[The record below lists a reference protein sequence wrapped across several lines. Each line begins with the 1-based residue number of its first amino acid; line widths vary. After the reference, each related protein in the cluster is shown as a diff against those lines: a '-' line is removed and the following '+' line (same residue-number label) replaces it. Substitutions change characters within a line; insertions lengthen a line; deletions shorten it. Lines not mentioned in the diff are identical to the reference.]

1 MNRSI
6 TLKDLEQ
13 KMQDGRTLFDFFV
26 ESDNQTI
33 ESLFYRPFYD
43 SKPSTGQVLDGLAS
57 LVQAGAKPANICKVL
72 RLHGLSNSS
81 NRAGHIG
88 FILAYYRNTAL
99 STAMLTKYIALLSKF
114 FTDEVLTDAELINIL
129 KIAARVDGKD
139 TTMGE
144 QIILKNDETRVK
156 EFLALLELV
165 KYQSKDVLDI
175 LEKMPLSAR
184 KLPLSEQ
191 TKRKFNELNMSS
203 LFDVLNNNQL
213 AINDLPKYVTQ
224 QAAVLDHV
232 ETNLPANERL
242 AALRRILDPKS
253 QLGQFFLIS
262 KDKKA
267 ASIKREHGLLFR
279 ALRLYSRCA
288 SQEPEDGDA
297 DFCFE
302 QAVLLD
308 QLIKNKRSRSA
319 DVLSIL
325 MKLLTNSLANVV
337 MHPDRT
343 KQIYKLLMPN
353 DKTAVTLR
361 ELVVNADS
369 PVITKAY
376 TQMLTDL
383 LNHGMKATE
392 VVDIIEEPMQH
403 IYRNNARLVDLVA
416 RHNNGSLKNQLITLL
431 ATCKRKD
438 ERVDRRTTAIMT
450 LPILSI
456 GRVYSSIT
464 ATTILSSSGS
474 GSVDEVFDYVLP
486 PKVKSPQPRQA
497 QHNHVRRPVER
508 EQKQVERL
516 VASLNSAPAPA
527 VQPAQQVV
535 RLQPLPISTQA
546 THYPVPDARQ
556 AVPDAAVLPPAYHT
570 IRQQQ
575 PAAQPPLSSGFQY
588 VPEAYMQQPVFMAH
602 PNMQQP
608 VFMANH
614 DMPPQPRA
622 PMGTTQIFSGLQ
634 VVAPQQPQP
643 QQFNYPDP
651 LGQPAPQGEMDTVA
665 FWLGQAPA
673 VLQPQQPQQGRPNA
687 EQEQKKYAPPSAMY

>member
-13 KMQDGRTLFDFFV
+13 KMQDGRTLFDFLV
-26 ESDNQTI
+26 ESDNRVI

-43 SKPSTGQVLDGLAS
+43 SKPDVAQTLDSLAS
-57 LVQAGAKPANICKVL
+57 LVQAGAKPANIYKVL

-88 FILAYYRNTAL
+88 FILAHFRNTAL

-114 FTDEVLTDAELINIL
+114 FTDGVLTDEELINIL
-129 KIAARVDGKD
+129 KITATVDKRKD
-139 TTMGE
+139 ATMGE
-144 QIILKNDETRVK
+144 AIILNNDEVRVK
-156 EFLALLELV
+156 EFLDLLELV
-165 KYQSKDVLDI
+165 RYQSKDVLDI
-175 LEKMPLSAR
+175 LEKMPLTAR

-191 TKRKFNELNMSS
+191 TKKKFNQLYMSC

-213 AINDLPKYVTQ
+213 AINDLPKYITQ

-279 ALRLYSRCA
+279 ALRIYSRCA

-319 DVLSIL
+319 DVLSVL

-337 MHPDRT
+337 IRPDRI
-343 KQIYKLLMPN
+343 KEIYKLLMPN

-486 PKVKSPQPRQA
+486 KVKSPQPRQA

-535 RLQPLPISTQA
+535 PLQPLPIA
-546 THYPVPDARQ
+546 MHYPALDGNQAAPTADA
-556 AVPDAAVLPPAYHT
+556 LPPAYHT
-570 IRQQQ
+570 IRRQQ

-588 VPEAYMQQPVFMAH
+588 VPEAYMQQPVLMAH

-608 VFMANH
+608 VFITNPG
-614 DMPPQPRA
+614 MPPQPSA
-622 PMGTTQIFSGLQ
+622 PMGTTQIFAGLQ
-634 VVAPQQPQP
+634 VLAPQQPQP

-687 EQEQKKYAPPSAMY
+687 EQEQKRYAAPMY